1 MNVSMAE
8 KGISSFG
15 KCNLGENEIIKEGV
29 GFSAEYEMVESA
41 SPHAVQILNEKD
53 LEELERYVDR
63 HHIPADMESVRKG
76 TGVLILHDHQIG
88 EKPRKRDRR
97 RNRRTGVF

>member
-1 MNVSMAE
+1 
-8 KGISSFG
+8 
-15 KCNLGENEIIKEGV
+15 
-29 GFSAEYEMVESA
+29 MVESA

-76 TGVLILHDHQIG
+76 TGVLILRSSDW